1 MKLTG
6 IIIVLL
12 VTASILFTAT
22 EAMAGRGSVKHSSKK
37 GTQTSAAGKSAGTR
51 TTAKTGSN
59 TATRTTTTRTTT
71 TAKSTTTARA
81 TTAHRPATQ
90 PSNRQSA
97 RAGYRAGSR
106 HGYQAVD
113 NGRRHRNHVLLRQW
127 CLLCIFGHRLR
138 GHITTA
144 WSRSLR
150 RAHLHDGGLRGIDTI
165 LLRQWRVL
173 RGDRCSRTTTTS
185 SRATGSG
192 ANHTSGDNYHCEQRF
207 CSCRG

>member
-71 TAKSTTTARA
+71 TAKLPRTDRRPSRAIANLLVRATVPDPVTVIPVGTIMVDTTGGMMLVGTTTGGVRL
-81 TTAHRPATQ
+81 PA
-90 PSNRQSA
+90 
-97 RAGYRAGSR
+97 
-106 HGYQAVD
+106 
-113 NGRRHRNHVLLRQW
+113 
-127 CLLCIFGHRLR
+127 
-138 GHITTA
+138 
-144 WSRSLR
+144 
-150 RAHLHDGGLRGIDTI
+150 
-165 LLRQWRVL
+165 
-173 RGDRCSRTTTTS
+173 
-185 SRATGSG
+185 
-192 ANHTSGDNYHCEQRF
+192 
-207 CSCRG
+207 